1 MAQRPRVWVAPVSNR
16 ISEKA
21 IHFFS
26 AGTSLQQV
34 FKRLIESLDLPNP
47 EAALKAVQAREE
59 TGATVIAPGL
69 AIPHARMAG
78 LPSIVAAVGICP
90 AGVAHLSEEPL
101 RLFVLFLSP
110 QEKMHDH
117 LVFLAA
123 LSSLLQVEGLTDS
136 LLSLSSAAEV
146 LEKIRQAERKL

>member
-1 MAQRPRVWVAPVSNR
+1 MAQRTRVWVAPVSTR
-16 ISEKA
+16 IAEKTV
-21 IHFFS
+21 HFFP

-34 FKRLIESLDLPNP
+34 FEGLVGSLDLPDP
-47 EAALKAVQAREE
+47 ETALKAIRAREE

-90 AGVAHLSEEPL
+90 SGVAHPSEEPL

-123 LSSLLQVEGLTDS
+123 LSSLLQVEGLIDS
-136 LLSLSSAAEV
+136 LLSLSSAAAV

>member
-21 IHFFS
+21 VHFFP

-34 FKRLIESLDLPNP
+34 FKSLISSLDLPDP
-47 EAALKAVQAREE
+47 EAVLKAVQAREE

-90 AGVAHLSEEPL
+90 SGVAHPSEEPL

-117 LVFLAA
+117 LAFLAA
-123 LSSLLQVEGLTDS
+123 LSSLLQVDGLIES
-136 LLSLSSAAEV
+136 LGQLSSAADV
-146 LEKIRQAERKL
+146 LEKIRQAEKKL

>member
-1 MAQRPRVWVAPVSNR
+1 MVQRPRVWVAPVSNR

-21 IHFFS
+21 VHFFP

-34 FKRLIESLDLPNP
+34 FKRLVESLDLPDP
-47 EAALKAVQAREE
+47 KAALKAVQAREE

-90 AGVAHLSEEPL
+90 SGVAHPSEEPL
-101 RLFVLFLSP
+101 RVFILFLSP

-123 LSSLLQVEGLTDS
+123 LSSLLQVEGLTDA

-146 LEKIRQAERKL
+146 LEKIRQAEKKL